1 MMPNAI
7 ASTYERK
14 SPAAH
19 KLSRKWH
26 EEADIMLV
34 YLDKAAQR
42 MKKWAD
48 LRSSHVEYVE
58 SDQVMIKLLS
68 Q

>member
-1 MMPNAI
+1 MMPNSI

-19 KLSRKWH
+19 KLNRKWH

-34 YLDKAAQR
+34 YLDKAARR
-42 MKKWAD
+42 MKKWA
-48 LRSSHVEYVE
+48 
-58 SDQVMIKLLS
+58 DQVMIKLLS